1 MQRSRT
7 GSNRWLVLLGYVVM
21 VGVNA
26 LANILPINGV
36 TTGEVSDRYFNLFAP
51 APLTFSIWG
60 VIYILLGIYVVA
72 TLAQKDS
79 GLSPARTARR
89 ERING
94 YFFLSCLANAGWIFA
109 WHYGQILL
117 TLLLML
123 ALLGCLLVINRHIVR
138 MERVPGQGWTLRVP
152 FSVYFG
158 WITVAT
164 IANVT
169 ALLVAWDWSGWGIDP
184 ELWTVLV
191 LAVGVFIGALT
202 TLRRRDSFYGAV
214 ILWAYGGILLR
225 HTSATGFDG
234 AYPLVVL
241 AVGACLVVMLVV
253 EGFALLRRRKE
264 AR

>member
-1 MQRSRT
+1 MKRSGA
-7 GSNRWLVLLGYVVM
+7 GSNRWLALLGYVVM

-36 TTGEVSDRYFNLFAP
+36 TTGEISDRYFDLFAP

-60 VIYILLGIYVVA
+60 LIYILLGIYVIA
-72 TLAQKDS
+72 NLIQRDS

-94 YFFLSCLANAGWIFA
+94 IFVLSCLANAGWIFA
-109 WHYGQILL
+109 WHYEQIFLSL
-117 TLLLML
+117 VLML
-123 ALLGCLLVINRHIVR
+123 VLLGCLIVINRHIVR

-169 ALLVAWDWSGWGIDP
+169 TLLVAWDWSGWGLSP

-191 LAVGVFIGALT
+191 LAVGVLIGALT
-202 TLRRRDSFYGAV
+202 TLRRGDPFYGAV
-214 ILWAYGGILLR
+214 ILWAYAGILLK
-225 HTSATGFDG
+225 HTSVTGFDG
-234 AYPLVVL
+234 AYPLVIL

-253 EGFALLRRRKE
+253 EGIALARRR
-264 AR
+264 RRHR